1 MLSAFLHAPTL
12 SFLCSSSSSPQPQ
25 PKPRPCLSSMA
36 SSSLVRIAVV
46 GDVHDDWN
54 LEEDANALQFLKCHM
69 DLKNLSDKG
78 LRGNAAGFG
87 ALHRQVPL
95 SSLSNQSLA
104 LPEQTVTSVKLLLL
118 PFFPCS
124 HAFASSGDFGNE
136 NLELVQDVAAL
147 NFPKAVILG
156 NHDSWSTQQFSSKE
170 KDRVQLQLECLGQE
184 HVGYKR
190 LDFPLLKLSIVG
202 GRPFSCGGQQI
213 FRKRLLSARYGIQD
227 MEGSAKRIYE
237 AALRTPEDHLVILLA
252 HNGPTGLGSELNDIC
267 GKDWVFGGG
276 DHGDPDLAQA
286 ISHLKETTNVSIPLV
301 VFGHMHKELAH
312 GNGLRKMIVVGTD
325 DIIYLNG
332 AIVPRV
338 KRSTNET
345 SLHASNSDGTYRAFT
360 LVEILNG
367 QVNKISESWVSVVGN
382 ETTLEEEHIL
392 FKSNG
397 QSSR

>member
-1 MLSAFLHAPTL
+1 MISNPAHLF
-12 SFLCSSSSSPQPQ
+12 
-25 PKPRPCLSSMA
+25 M
-36 SSSLVRIAVV
+36 VR
-46 GDVHDDWN
+46 
-54 LEEDANALQFLKCHM
+54 
-69 DLKNLSDKG
+69 
-78 LRGNAAGFG
+78 R
-87 ALHRQVPL
+87 
-95 SSLSNQSLA
+95 
-104 LPEQTVTSVKLLLL
+104 
-118 PFFPCS
+118 
-124 HAFASSGDFGNE
+124 
-136 NLELVQDVAAL
+136 
-147 NFPKAVILG
+147 
-156 NHDSWSTQQFSSKE
+156 

-213 FRKRLLSARYGIQD
+213 FRKRLVSARYGVQD

-237 AALRTPEDHLVILLA
+237 AALGTPEDHLVIFLA

-286 ISHLKETTNVSIPLV
+286 ISHLKETSTFSILLV
-301 VFGHMHKELAH
+301 VFGHMHKELAD

-325 DIIYLNG
+325 NIIYLNG

-338 KRSTNET
+338 KRPINKQQAAHRSSIDNQTLLN
-345 SLHASNSDGTYRAFT
+345 ASNSDGTKRAFT
-360 LVEILNG
+360 LIEILNG
-367 QVNKISESWVSVVGN
+367 QVDKISENWVSVVGN

-397 QSSR
+397 QSSL